1 MLSDHFYYPVLVD
14 NIDYLLLGNLAQGQ
28 PGGVLLTVL
37 IALASGV
44 LAIVL
49 GFALALASRLGP
61 RAVATLLGAIG
72 ELVRGIP
79 LLLLIFWLYFLL
91 PVLLGRGAPDAASV
105 IAALALFNA
114 FAVMLTIQ
122 SGLAALPPGQ
132 SEAARASGFTPWQR
146 LRWVLLPQAL
156 RHMLPSFVNLF
167 VALIKDTSLAFV
179 VSVPELTLVS
189 SQINNR
195 EQIYPLEIFLMAGA
209 VYFLLCGS
217 LSWAARRLDARLSR
231 HPAASV

>member
-1 MLSDHFYYPVLVD
+1 MAVERFHFQVIID
-14 NIDYLLLGNLAQGQ
+14 NAHYLLVGNLAQGQ
-28 PGGVLLTVL
+28 IGGVLLTLL
-37 IALASGV
+37 IALSSGLLALIIGFV
-44 LAIVL
+44 LALLCRFFPRRLAPAL
-49 GFALALASRLGP
+49 G
-61 RAVATLLGAIG
+61 TLG

-91 PVLLGRGAPDAASV
+91 PMLLGRGAPDTISV

-114 FAVMLTIQ
+114 FSVMLTIL

-132 SEAARASGFTPWQR
+132 NEAAMASGFTHWQR

-156 RHMLPSFVNLF
+156 SHILPSLVNLF

-195 EQIYPLEIFLMAGA
+195 EQIYPLEIFLTAGA
-209 VYFLLCGS
+209 IYFALCSS
-217 LSWAARRLDARLSR
+217 LTWAAHQLENRLARRQLSI
-231 HPAASV
+231 V